1 MRMLL
6 RDRTAIVYGG
16 GGSVG
21 AAVAKAFAREGARVF
36 LAGRTRSSLET
47 VANEIRAAGGKADVA
62 PVDATDHDAVEAHI
76 RAVAA
81 AAGPVKI
88 MFNAV
93 GLDDTQGAM
102 LVDTPREKFLAPIV
116 TAMKTW
122 FSTGTACARHMAA
135 NGGGV
140 IIGISANA
148 AKDAYIVM
156 GGFGV
161 ATGAIEHFIRHL
173 AVENGRH
180 GVRCACVRSP
190 GSPDAWGVRE
200 AWKLHAEAEGM
211 TFEEFA
217 QRMGKDV
224 PLGRVTPLAGVA
236 DAAVLAAS
244 DLAGSMTAT
253 VFNATGGAQM
263 D

>member
-1 MRMLL
+1 MLL
-6 RDRTAIVYGG
+6 KERTAIVYGG
-16 GGSVG
+16 GGAVG
-21 AAVAKAFAREGARVF
+21 GAVAKAFAREGARVF
-36 LAGRTRSSLET
+36 LAGRTRSSLEK
-47 VANEIRAAGGKADVA
+47 VADEIRAAGGKADVA
-62 PVDATDHDAVEAHI
+62 PVDATDEGAVELHLQ
-76 RAVAA
+76 AVAA

-102 LVDTPREKFLAPIV
+102 LVDMPRDKFIAPII

-135 NGGGV
+135 SGGV

-148 AKDAYIVM
+148 ARDAFNAV

-161 ATGAIEHFIRHL
+161 ATGAVEHFIRHL

-180 GVRCACVRSP
+180 GVRCVCVRSP
-190 GSPDAWGVRE
+190 GSPDAPGLRE
-200 AWKLHAEAEGM
+200 AWQLHAEAEGM
-211 TFEEFA
+211 TFEELA
-217 QRMGKDV
+217 NKYGKEV

>member
-1 MRMLL
+1 MLL
-6 RDRTAIVYGG
+6 KDRTAIVYGG
-16 GGSVG
+16 GGAVG
-21 AAVAKAFAREGARVF
+21 GAVAKAFAREGARVF
-36 LAGRTRSSLET
+36 LAGRTRASLEA
-47 VANEIRAAGGKADVA
+47 VAQDIGKSGGKADVA
-62 PVDATDHDAVEAHI
+62 PVDATDHEAVEAHLKQ
-76 RAVAA
+76 VAA

-93 GLDDTQGAM
+93 GLDGAQGDPLTEM
-102 LVDTPREKFLAPIV
+102 PREMFIAPIV

-122 FSTGTACARHMAA
+122 FSTGTANARHMAA

-148 AKDAYIVM
+148 AKDAYNVM

-161 ATGAIEHFIRHL
+161 ATGAVEHFIRHL
-173 AVENGRH
+173 AVENGKH
-180 GVRCACVRSP
+180 GVRCVCVRSP
-190 GSPDAWGVRE
+190 GSPDAPGVRE
-200 AWKLHAEAEGM
+200 AWTLHAEAEGI
-211 TFEEFA
+211 TFEELAHRF
-217 QRMGKDV
+217 GKDV

-253 VFNATGGAQM
+253 VFNATSGAQM

>member
-1 MRMLL
+1 MLL
-6 RDRTAIVYGG
+6 KDRTAIVYGG
-16 GGSVG
+16 SGAVGG
-21 AAVAKAFAREGARVF
+21 AVAKAFPREGARVF
-36 LAGRTRSSLET
+36 LAARNRDRLES

-62 PVDATDHDAVEAHI
+62 PVDATDHDAVEAHL
-76 RAVAA
+76 RAIAA
-81 AAGPVKI
+81 IAGPVKI

-102 LVDTPREKFLAPIV
+102 LVDTSRDKFIAPVI

-140 IIGISANA
+140 IVGISANA

-173 AVENGRH
+173 AVENGPH
-180 GVRCACVRSP
+180 GVRCVCVRSP
-190 GSPDAWGVRE
+190 GSPDAPGVRE
-200 AWKLHAEAEGM
+200 AFKLHAKAEGI
-211 TFEEFA
+211 TLEEFEIKA
-217 QRMGKDV
+217 GAGV
-224 PLGRVTPLAGVA
+224 PLRRLTPLAQIA
-236 DAAVLAAS
+236 DTAVLAAS
-244 DLAGSMTAT
+244 DYAGAMTAT